1 MQQEA
6 EKAMELERL
15 EIDRQRQQQVSLPVE
30 VKVDYIS
37 YEIDCE
43 TWSS

>member
-15 EIDRQRQQQVSLPVE
+15 EIDRQRQQQVERTVC
-30 VKVDYIS
+30 Y
-37 YEIDCE
+37 
-43 TWSS
+43 